1 MRFIV
6 LILTAL
12 ILISNVE
19 ALAVASDY
27 LEDNTLQL
35 IEGTSTIYSIRLQNT
50 GSDETRV
57 KIDYDGTLM
66 KAIDF
71 KEEYTLPP
79 KSSTRIEFN
88 VTAPEYKKNS
98 NVFTLSLTA
107 HQTAVGGASG
117 IGFLPKI
124 NKNFKLEVLKNPD
137 RFYIDPLYMVY
148 AAIVLAFLGLVH
160 RKKIIDLWKR
170 RNQTFKNQKFLGSR
184 KFNEFSRISKN
195 RFKSR
200 KIIKW

>member
-1 MRFIV
+1 MRFIA

-12 ILISNVE
+12 ILISNAE

-27 LEDNTLQL
+27 LQDNTLQL
-35 IEGTSTIYSIRLQNT
+35 IEGASTIYSIRLQNT

-57 KIDYDGTLM
+57 KIDYDSALM

-88 VTAPEYKKNS
+88 VTAPEYKKNN
-98 NVFTLSLTA
+98 NVFALSYTA
-107 HQTAVGGASG
+107 HQIAGGGIGG

-124 NKNFKLEVLKNPD
+124 SKNFKLEVLKHPD
-137 RFYIDPLYMVY
+137 RFYIDPLY
-148 AAIVLAFLGLVH
+148 IVFAVIVIVFLGSIH

-170 RNQTFKNQKFLGSR
+170 RDKALKNQKFLGSR
-184 KFNEFSRISKN
+184 KFNKFSRTPKN